1 MQTVIFFS
9 FSFISEHFYNDPWLG
24 RVDNHSMCNY
34 FLCHDLKWI
43 VTITNTITIA
53 ITITIALAI
62 TITITIAITVAI
74 TIAIAFA
81 TNCMSRI
88 ER

>member
-9 FSFISEHFYNDPWLG
+9 FSCISEHFYNDPWLR
-24 RVDNHSMCNY
+24 RVDNHSMCNH

-43 VTITNTITIA
+43 ITITNTITIA
-53 ITITIALAI
+53 ITTALAI
-62 TITITIAITVAI
+62 SITITIAITAAI